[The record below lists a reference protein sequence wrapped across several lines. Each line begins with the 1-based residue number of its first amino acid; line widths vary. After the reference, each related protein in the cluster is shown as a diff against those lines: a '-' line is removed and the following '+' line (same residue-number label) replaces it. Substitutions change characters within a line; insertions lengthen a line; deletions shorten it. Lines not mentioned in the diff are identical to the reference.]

1 MSPPKTFGTES
12 EGQTL
17 IVIPLVNVSSLAE
30 KDVRPELNRLLE
42 QLEQEGTRNVVID
55 FAKISYF
62 GTTMLEAM
70 NAIWKCVREA
80 GGEMALCNLS
90 DMQRE
95 VLHVA
100 KFDTLWTICASRRE
114 ALRTVMQ

>member
-1 MSPPKTFGTES
+1 MSPPKIFSTES
-12 EGQTL
+12 EGRTL

-30 KDVRPELNRLLE
+30 KDVRPELNQLLE
-42 QLEQEGTRNVVID
+42 QLEQEETRNVIID

-70 NAIWKCVREA
+70 NAIWKCVRKA

-100 KFDTLWTICASRRE
+100 KFDTLWTICSSRQE